1 MLKNLSIAFGL
12 ITLCLFVSGCSSK
25 DQDLVPDKTPEE
37 LYISAYNSLAKEDY
51 AQAKEYLEAIDSRYP
66 FGPYAHQVQLNLIY
80 TYYKERENDLA
91 LAEID
96 KFIRLNP
103 SDTHIDYLL
112 YIRGLTNIQ
121 KSTDRML
128 DLIRIDRYDR
138 DMSYMEQAFNDFRKL
153 NEMYPQSLFVA
164 DATAR
169 MIHIRNMLAKHEL
182 AVAKYY
188 YKRQAYVA
196 TARRCQKILLQ
207 YKDSEQL
214 EEALNLLAN
223 SYDKLN
229 LTEASRKTR
238 QLISLNFN

>member
-1 MLKNLSIAFGL
+1 MFNKSFIVISL
-12 ITLCLFVSGCSSK
+12 ISLCLFITSCSSK
-25 DQDLVPDKTPEE
+25 NKDLVPDKSPDE
-37 LYISAYNSLAKEDY
+37 LYISAYDALSKEDY
-51 AQAKEYLEAIDSRYP
+51 TLAKEYLEAIDSRYP

-103 SDTHIDYLL
+103 SDEHIDYLL

-138 DMSYMEQAFNDFRKL
+138 DTSYMEQAYGDFNKL
-153 NEMYPQSLFVA
+153 CNMYPKSLFIA
-164 DATAR
+164 DAISR

-188 YKRQAYVA
+188 YKRQAYIS
-196 TARRCQKILLQ
+196 TARRCQKILQL

-214 EEALNLLAN
+214 EEALHLLAD
-223 SYDKLN
+223 SYEHLN
-229 LTEASRKTR
+229 LIEPAQKTR
-238 QLISLNFN
+238 QLINLNFN